1 MLPGCGGIKRNSIE
15 IFNDVTASVA
25 QLIASRY
32 ELPGYGDRRVWVLGP
47 GSPNHCVRCQV
58 IAAYALRL
66 NSRAGTEG
74 LTVSSLICDRW
85 LVLGLETLSISRCLN
100 H

>member
-1 MLPGCGGIKRNSIE
+1 MIKKCKFICINYVS
-15 IFNDVTASVA
+15 DSPAPVA
-25 QLIASRY
+25 LLVALQYA
-32 ELPGYGDRRVWVLGP
+32 LPGYGDRRVWVLGP

-74 LTVSSLICDRW
+74 LTVSSSICDRW
-85 LVLGLETLSISRCLN
+85 LILGLETFSISHCLN